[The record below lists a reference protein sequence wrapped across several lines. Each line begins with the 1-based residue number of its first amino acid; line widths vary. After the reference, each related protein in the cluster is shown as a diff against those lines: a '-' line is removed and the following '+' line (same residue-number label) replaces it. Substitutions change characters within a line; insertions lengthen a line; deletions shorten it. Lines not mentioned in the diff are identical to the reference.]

1 MHADT
6 IAATV
11 VRDEAVA
18 GRLGDLFLESG
29 AKARADGIGAL
40 AFNGDGGARIVG
52 SEDTSGNRGDERESE
67 GDREMN

>member
-18 GRLGDLFLESG
+18 GRLGDLLFERG
-29 AKARADGIGAL
+29 AEARADGVGAL
-40 AFNGDGGARIVG
+40 AFDGYGGARIVG

-67 GDREMN
+67 SDREMK

>member
-40 AFNGDGGARIVG
+40 AFDGNCGARIVG
-52 SEDTSGNRGDERESE
+52 SEDTSGNRSDERESE